1 MSSSAGFAGGCWG
14 ASVPGTGAA
23 WAAGHSTIVCR
34 RSKKPWC
41 SATMKRMTPST
52 SANRAFRTG
61 WTIVAVS
68 VGIAAAGWY
77 TLAAEQAQDPRQKD
91 FGVGILAVLFG
102 APVVILL
109 PTGIGILLYGRL
121 PRWER

>member
-1 MSSSAGFAGGCWG
+1 
-14 ASVPGTGAA
+14 
-23 WAAGHSTIVCR
+23 
-34 RSKKPWC
+34 
-41 SATMKRMTPST
+41 MKRMTPST

-109 PTGIGILLYGRL
+109 ALGLGFSYTVPTLPPGDDQL
-121 PRWER
+121 PRRGPRQNLKPSQKRSVPNTKDTAVSQTGR